1 MALHNDLGK
10 EAEALAAKWLE
21 EKGYAILHRNWR
33 YSHYE
38 IDIVA
43 TKGKFMYFIEVKARN
58 FSRFGYPED
67 SVTKKKF
74 KDLQKAADEYLFQNP
89 GHPWI
94 QYHVLSVTFHRDKDP
109 EFFLI
114 EDVFL

>member
-1 MALHNDLGK
+1 MAIHNDLGK
-10 EAEALAAKWLE
+10 QGEELAAAWLE
-21 EKGYAILHRNWR
+21 EKGYTLLHRNWR
-33 YSHYE
+33 HRSLE

-43 TKGKFMYFIEVKARN
+43 TKGKFLYFIEVKTRN
-58 FSRFGYPED
+58 FSRYGHPED

-74 KDLQKAADEYLFQNP
+74 KKLQRAADEYLFQNP

-94 QYHVLSVTFHRDKDP
+94 QYHILSITLHKEKEP
-109 EFFLI
+109 EYFLI

>member
-1 MALHNDLGK
+1 MASHNDTGK
-10 EAEALAAKWLE
+10 NGEELAAKWLE
-21 EKGYAILHRNWR
+21 EKGYTLLNRNWR

-43 TKGKFMYFIEVKARN
+43 RKDKFICFVEVKARN
-58 FSRFGYPED
+58 FSPFGYPED
-67 SVTKKKF
+67 SVTKRKF
-74 KDLQKAADEYLFQNP
+74 KNLQKAADEYLFQNP

-94 QYHVLSVTFHRDKDP
+94 QYHILSITLHPDKDP
-109 EFFLI
+109 EYFLM

>member
-1 MALHNDLGK
+1 MAEHNDIGK
-10 EAEALAAKWLE
+10 QGEELAARWLE
-21 EKGYAILHRNWR
+21 EKGFSILHRNW
-33 YSHYE
+33 HYGKLE

-43 TKGKFMYFIEVKARN
+43 TKGKFLYFIEVKTRN
-58 FSRFGYPED
+58 FSRYGHPED

-74 KDLQKAADEYLFQNP
+74 RKLQRAADEYLFQDP

-94 QYHVLSVTFHRDKDP
+94 QYYILAITLYKEREP
-109 EFFLI
+109 EYFLI